1 MSGPDL
7 SGTTEYLTRTAAT
20 ESSASTERYFAT
32 LQAGEASRD
41 KITSLTLSLA
51 FLPLARPISDA
62 KVLTGRQKP
71 MTEIAF
77 LFAEISTERG
87 PPRRW
92 LQLLQ
97 ARRRPGPVRPR
108 QGDRPRG

>member
-1 MSGPDL
+1 MTSTSENL
-7 SGTTEYLTRTAAT
+7 ASTAVT
-20 ESSASTERYFAT
+20 ESSTATERYFAG
-32 LQAGEASRD
+32 LQAGEASQD
-41 KITSLTLSLA
+41 KIISLTLSLA

-77 LFAEISTERG
+77 LFAEITTSRG
-87 PPRRW
+87 TPRCR

-97 ARRRPGPVRPR
+97 ACRRPWPVRPR
-108 QGDRPRG
+108 QGDCRRRDR